1 MKTLIRNA
9 KVLTMA
15 GGPIE
20 TKDIGI
26 ENDHIKYVGNVPDS
40 FEADYIVDGDGHLA
54 MPGLI
59 NAHTHSSMSL
69 LRNYADD
76 LPFWEWLTEKVWP
89 IEEKMGPEEVY
100 WGTMLSNAEMIKSG
114 ITAYADMYFYSAET
128 AKASVEA
135 GLRCSIAQ
143 GLIGSSDKDQEK
155 LNATRQLFKEWHKT
169 GDGLITVMAGPHAPY
184 TCDDAFL
191 TKVIELCSELNIPIH
206 THLSESEKE
215 VKDSLNKN
223 GRSPIQHMAHLG
235 LFKHHTLAAHCVHL
249 LEEDVDVLRDQGVHV
264 VHNPSSN
271 LKLGNGI
278 SPVSKLLSSG
288 VNVSIGTDGSSSN
301 NNLNMFEEVHLAALL
316 AKGSTRDPAVLP
328 AFQALEMA
336 TKNGAAALNLGH
348 ETGTLEP
355 GKKADLILVNLEQ
368 PHLYPHFQ
376 LDASMV
382 YSAQAS
388 DVRTVMVNG
397 KILME
402 KGELKTID
410 LEKTYHEIKRITKK
424 LVG

>member
-1 MKTLIRNA
+1 MKTLVKNA
-9 KVLTMA
+9 LVLTMT
-15 GGPIE
+15 GEPIE
-20 TKDIGI
+20 QKDIGI
-26 ENDHIKYVGNVPDS
+26 EDDRIAFVGAMPGS
-40 FEADYIVDGDGHLA
+40 FHADLTVEGAGHLA
-54 MPGLI
+54 MPGLV
-59 NAHTHSSMSL
+59 NAHTHSAMSL

-100 WGTMLSNAEMIKSG
+100 WGTMLSNAEMIRSG
-114 ITAYADMYFYSAET
+114 ITAYADMYFCSAET
-128 AKASVEA
+128 AKASMEA

-143 GLIGSSDKDQEK
+143 GLVGSSNKDHERF
-155 LNATRQLFKEWHKT
+155 NATRQLFRDWHKT

-191 TKVIELCSELNIPIH
+191 TKVIELCTELNIPIH

-215 VKDSLNKN
+215 VNDSLEKH
-223 GRSPIQHMAHLG
+223 GRSPIQHMNQLG

-249 LEEDVDVLRDQGVHV
+249 LEEDFDILRESNVHV

-278 SPVSKLLSSG
+278 SPVAKLLTSG
-288 VNVSIGTDGSSSN
+288 VHVSIGTDGSSSN
-301 NNLNMFEEVHLAALL
+301 NNLNMFEEIHLASLL
-316 AKGSTRDPAVLP
+316 AKGSTFDPAVLP

-336 TKNGAAALNLGH
+336 TKNGAEALNLGN
-348 ETGTLEP
+348 ETGTLQR
-355 GKKADLILVNLEQ
+355 GMKADLILIDLEQ
-368 PHLYPHFQ
+368 PHMYPRYQ
-376 LDASMV
+376 LDASLV

-388 DVRTVMVNG
+388 DVRTVIING
-397 KILME
+397 KIVME

-410 LEKTYHEIKRITKK
+410 LERTYHEIKEITKK